1 MDLILFAGIFIAAL
15 ALTQALLMLIR
26 SRFNPE
32 VVRLKREIGALAASG
47 YNGSAGV
54 DIVRKKTLSEIPWL
68 NAVLMNLGTPTI
80 GGLERLR
87 QQADARQPLGFF
99 ILLSVVAAVG
109 VFWLVL
115 LVSRGSLS
123 AFVAAAPAAFM
134 PWLYLSYRKKR
145 RLRDFDRQ
153 LPDALDMISRA
164 LKAGHALTGGFQMVA
179 MEFAEPAR
187 TEFRKALDEINFGVS
202 YEEALRNMAGRF
214 DSADLKF
221 FVLSVIIQ
229 RQSGGNLAE
238 ILEKISNLIRERFKL
253 FGKVKA
259 LTGEARISALILTIL
274 PFAIAAV
281 IFFLNR
287 AYIEVL
293 IREPAGQIMLAAA
306 AVMMILG
313 IFVMRRMVNVEV

>member
-115 LVSRGSLS
+115 LVSRGSLA
-123 AFVAAAPAAFM
+123 AFVAAAPAQGVR
-134 PWLYLSYRKKR
+134 RK
-145 RLRDFDRQ
+145 
-153 LPDALDMISRA
+153 S
-164 LKAGHALTGGFQMVA
+164 
-179 MEFAEPAR
+179 
-187 TEFRKALDEINFGVS
+187 GVS
-202 YEEALRNMAGRF
+202 AYNPASQPRPRIKSANGVFALRHSM
-214 DSADLKF
+214 
-221 FVLSVIIQ
+221 
-229 RQSGGNLAE
+229 
-238 ILEKISNLIRERFKL
+238 
-253 FGKVKA
+253 KV
-259 LTGEARISALILTIL
+259 S
-274 PFAIAAV
+274 
-281 IFFLNR
+281 
-287 AYIEVL
+287 
-293 IREPAGQIMLAAA
+293 
-306 AVMMILG
+306 
-313 IFVMRRMVNVEV
+313 